1 MNARRQAALLGIDP
15 DRGRRDRKSN
25 IVNARANAR
34 EERLNH
40 RRRVE
45 SDDPAQNMLF
55 AQDSNVGGAARSL
68 EDLSGNVRELPRN
81 NLLISAVMCVPPGA
95 PSCAVYGGDDCRRTC
110 KPDMSVRTCRNT
122 KLYCY

>member
-15 DRGRRDRKSN
+15 DRGRRERKSN

-45 SDDPAQNMLF
+45 SDDPGQHAPF

-68 EDLSGNVRELPRN
+68 EDLSGNVRCQLHAIQLFMFALSWTLMCARN
-81 NLLISAVMCVPPGA
+81 CSPCDA
-95 PSCAVYGGDDCRRTC
+95 RR
-110 KPDMSVRTCRNT
+110 REHA
-122 KLYCY
+122 CYF